1 MLATLEF
8 RLLGSTM
15 DSLGGQN
22 QMEVFLTGATGYI
35 GSAIAEAL
43 QKAGHKVTGL
53 ARTPEKAKQLES
65 RGVRACLGDLLK
77 PETVAAPARA
87 ADGVIHTANTNDAN
101 SAKADAAVVGAILK
115 ALEGTG
121 KPFVYTSGV
130 WVLGSTGDKVAD
142 EQAPLNPTPLV
153 AQRPAVEK
161 EVLGCK
167 GRGVRAIVIR
177 PALVY
182 GRGGSIPRM
191 LAQSARETGAARYV
205 GDGQNRWPF
214 VDVEDLAQLYVLALE
229 KAAPGSLYH
238 ASQGPSYRVRE
249 VAEAASIGAGAKG
262 KTQAVP
268 LDEARKTMYAFADA
282 LVLDQQVSGEKARKE
297 LGWSPRAASVLEDL
311 KTGSYA
317 R

>member
-1 MLATLEF
+1 
-8 RLLGSTM
+8 
-15 DSLGGQN
+15 
-22 QMEVFLTGATGYI
+22 MEVFLTGATGYI
-35 GSAIAEAL
+35 GSAVAEAL

-53 ARTPEKAKQLES
+53 ARTPEKAKQLEA
-65 RGVRACLGDLLK
+65 RGIRACIGDLLK
-77 PETVAAPARA
+77 PETIAAPARA
-87 ADGVIHTANTNDAN
+87 AEGVIHTANTNDAN
-101 SAKADAAVVGAILK
+101 SAQADAGVVRAILK

-142 EQAPLNPTPLV
+142 ENAPVNPTPLV
-153 AQRPAVEK
+153 AQRPAMEQ
-161 EVLGCK
+161 EVLSYK
-167 GRGVRAIVIR
+167 NRGVRAIVIR

-182 GRGGSIPRM
+182 GRGGSIPKM
-191 LAQSARETGAARYV
+191 IAKSARDDGAARYV

-214 VDVEDLAQLYVLALE
+214 VEVGDLAQLYVLALE

-238 ASQGPSYRVRE
+238 AAHGPSFRAQE

-268 LDEARKTMYAFADA
+268 LAEARKTMGAFADA
-282 LVLDQQVSGEKARKE
+282 LALDQLISGEKAVKE